1 MDFKFIHAADLHI
14 DSPMRGLSNYEGAP
28 IERLRSA
35 TRQALISLV
44 DLAIAEQVAFVLYV
58 GDIFDGDWAD
68 FHTGQFFREQ
78 NVRLVRAGVRVF
90 IVKGNHDAESQITKV
105 LPKVEGVHV
114 FDHKRCETQ
123 EIAELKVALHGQSF
137 KQRAVTDDLA
147 QDYPAALAGW
157 FNIGL
162 LHTCLTPETAG
173 THLPYAPTSVAT
185 LASKGYDYFALG
197 HVHQRQVI
205 RETAPRIVFPGNL
218 QGRHANE
225 PGSKGCELVT
235 VRDGHIEAEHIALDR
250 VRWHRLEIDATGL
263 ADVDAL
269 AAACTVQLRT
279 LVEDAPEL
287 LHAVRVSVPG
297 QSELA
302 RIEAAQRGTVE
313 AAVRAAAQDLQGLD
327 IWIEKVEADLSAPV
341 DRVALEGRD
350 DALSEVVRLVDE
362 LASDDDSVLAWVR
375 GELQDLKELPAE
387 LASQGPGNL
396 DANALRELLADAEA
410 TVLAKMPAS
419 VAKPAGQGRAPA

>member
-14 DSPMRGLSNYEGAP
+14 DSPMRGLSNYDGAP
-28 IERLRSA
+28 AERLRSA
-35 TRQALISLV
+35 TRQALTALV

-78 NVRLVRAGVRVF
+78 NVRLVRAAIRVF

-147 QDYPAALAGW
+147 QDYPAAQTGW

-197 HVHQRQVI
+197 HVHQRQVV

-225 PGSKGCELVT
+225 TGSKGCELVT
-235 VRDGHIEAEHIALDR
+235 VRDGQIEAEHIALDR
-250 VRWHRLEIDATGL
+250 VRWHRLGIDATGL

-269 AAACTVQLRT
+269 AAACSAQLRT
-279 LVEDAPEL
+279 LLEDMPEP
-287 LHAVRVSVPG
+287 LHAVRVSVAG

-302 RIEAAQRGTVE
+302 RLEAAQRGTVE
-313 AAVRAAAQDLQGLD
+313 AAVRAAAEDLQGLD
-327 IWIEKVEADLSAPV
+327 VWIEKVEADLSAPI
-341 DRVALEGRD
+341 DRAALEGRD
-350 DALSEVVRLVDE
+350 DALSEVVRLVNE
-362 LASDDDSVLAWVR
+362 LAGDDDSVLVWVR
-375 GELQDLKELPAE
+375 GELQDLKELPSD
-387 LASQGPGNL
+387 LASQAPGNL
-396 DANALRELLADAEA
+396 DAAALRELLADAEA

-419 VAKPAGQGRAPA
+419 VAKPAGQGRAPT

>member
-14 DSPMRGLSNYEGAP
+14 DSPMRGLSAYDGAP
-28 IERLRSA
+28 LERLRSA
-35 TRQALISLV
+35 TRQTLISLV
-44 DLAIAEQVAFVLYV
+44 DLAIEEQVALVLYV

-78 NVRLVRAGVRVF
+78 NVRLVREGIRVY

-105 LPKVEGVHV
+105 LPKVEGVHI
-114 FDHKRCETQ
+114 FDHKRCESQ
-123 EIAELKVALHGQSF
+123 EIPELKVALHGQSF

-147 QDYPAALAGW
+147 ADYPVAKEDW

-173 THLPYAPTSVAT
+173 THLPYAPTSVTT

-197 HVHQRQVI
+197 HVHQRQVV
-205 RETAPRIVFPGNL
+205 REDSPRIVFPGNL

-225 PGSKGCELVT
+225 PGTKGCELVT
-235 VRDGHIEAEHIALDR
+235 VRDGHIESQHVSLER
-250 VRWHRLEIDATGL
+250 VRWHRLAIDATDL
-263 ADVDAL
+263 ANVDML
-269 AAACTVQLRT
+269 AVACAAQLQAQFS
-279 LVEDAPEL
+279 DAPEP
-287 LHAVRVSVPG
+287 LHAVRVKVHG

-327 IWIEKVEADLSAPV
+327 VWIEKVELELSAPV
-341 DRVALEGRD
+341 DRTELARRG

-362 LASDDDSVLAWVR
+362 LAGDDIAVLTWVR
-375 GELQDLKELPAE
+375 AELQDLKELPVE
-387 LASQGPGNL
+387 LTSLAPASL
-396 DANALRELLADAEA
+396 DADALRELLADAEA
-410 TVLAKMPAS
+410 TVLAKMPVGKSDQTKQEKAT
-419 VAKPAGQGRAPA
+419 

>member
-14 DSPMRGLSNYEGAP
+14 DSPMRGLSAYDGAP
-28 IERLRSA
+28 VERLRSA
-35 TRQALISLV
+35 TRQSLMSLV
-44 DLAIAEQVAFVLYV
+44 DLAIDERVAFVLYV

-78 NVRLVRAGVRVF
+78 NVRLVRAGIRVY

-105 LPKVEGVHV
+105 LPKVEGVHI
-114 FDHKRCETQ
+114 FDHKRCQ
-123 EIAELKVALHGQSF
+123 SQDIPELKVALHGQSF

-147 QDYPAALAGW
+147 AEYPAAKEGW

-173 THLPYAPTSVAT
+173 AHLPYAPNSVAT

-197 HVHQRQVI
+197 HVHQRRVV
-205 RETAPRIVFPGNL
+205 REDAPRIVFPGNL

-225 PGSKGCELVT
+225 MGTKGCELV
-235 VRDGHIEAEHIALDR
+235 VVHDGHIESRHVSLER
-250 VRWHRLEIDATGL
+250 VRWHRLVIDATDL
-263 ADVDAL
+263 TDVDAL
-269 AAACTVQLRT
+269 AVACAAQMQTQFD
-279 LVEDAPEL
+279 DAPEP
-287 LHAVRVSVPG
+287 LHAVRVTVRG

-327 IWIEKVEADLSAPV
+327 VWIEKVELDLNAPV
-341 DRVALEGRD
+341 DRTALAGRG

-362 LASDDDSVLAWVR
+362 LAGNDLSVLTWVR
-375 GELQDLKELPAE
+375 AELQDLKELPVE
-387 LASQGPGNL
+387 LASQGPASL
-396 DANALRELLADAEA
+396 DAGALRELLADAEA
-410 TVLAKMPAS
+410 TVLAKMPAET
-419 VAKPAGQGRAPA
+419 ADQAGQARAT